1 MQNLDFQIFII
12 WDPRK
17 LEFPPT
23 LMYKHETPITSFP
36 LSLFTDQLISKTIK
50 GCAQC
55 TKLALLRVL
64 GEVIDRQTYPELPFL
79 DILILGSQ
87 KKKKK
92 KNCNTFFILIS
103 YTHLVCLAPTTS
115 VSTLLLQGEEMP
127 FDLEPIGWKNI
138 ILTYEKHN

>member
-1 MQNLDFQIFII
+1 MKNLLNFQIFII

-36 LSLFTDQLISKTIK
+36 LSLFTHQLISKTIK

-55 TKLALLRVL
+55 TKLALLHIL

-79 DILILGSQ
+79 DMLIPGSQ
-87 KKKKK
+87 KKEKKK
-92 KNCNTFFILIS
+92 KCNSFFYINKLHTWWVLHPQPHCLPCSYKGRRCHLI
-103 YTHLVCLAPTTS
+103 
-115 VSTLLLQGEEMP
+115 
-127 FDLEPIGWKNI
+127 
-138 ILTYEKHN
+138 

>member
-1 MQNLDFQIFII
+1 MKNLLNFQIFII

-36 LSLFTDQLISKTIK
+36 LSLFTHQLISKTIK

-55 TKLALLRVL
+55 TKLALLHIL

-79 DILILGSQ
+79 DMLIPGSQ
-87 KKKKK
+87 KKEKKRK
-92 KNCNTFFILIS
+92 MQFLFL
-103 YTHLVCLAPTTS
+103 H
-115 VSTLLLQGEEMP
+115 
-127 FDLEPIGWKNI
+127 
-138 ILTYEKHN
+138 